1 MRAAFGRMRWIS
13 YIDAE
18 SHSAFAALV
27 TSDVSYRDRVDAQT
41 CAQTSNLKPQTSN
54 LRPVGAPKLV
64 ASKPAPTRPRY
75 AGDRQGAVI
84 QVFKRFSIKPSTTLE
99 SARVEISPRLSSSL
113 QAILRRM
120 RRMIF
125 PERVFGK
132 AGAH

>member
-41 CAQTSNLKPQTSN
+41 CAQTSNL
-54 LRPVGAPKLV
+54 RPVGALKLV